1 MHDALKPAIKRL
13 RDGCDATRRVEE
25 SMVAA
30 AALGH
35 SAILEEQANL
45 LQVHCAAPAPACT
58 ASALKHTCILA
69 HACGLRELLTSNVR
83 RRNGCTRTRGL
94 RW

>member
-1 MHDALKPAIKRL
+1 MHDAFKPAIKRL

-45 LQVHCAAPAPACT
+45 LQV
-58 ASALKHTCILA
+58 
-69 HACGLRELLTSNVR
+69 
-83 RRNGCTRTRGL
+83 
-94 RW
+94 